1 MWSLTFS
8 HWFSGWSKI
17 NYKIYDVINCLNKYL
32 ITHFVWY
39 LEKEKRYDTETL
51 VFWKWIIKKPL
62 KSSVYF
68 CLLMDKIVKKR
79 HGTSDQSLFSY
90 SKTFAN
96 FYKPIHDI
104 VNYSAVTF
112 FSNLESVAES
122 ME

>member
-1 MWSLTFS
+1 
-8 HWFSGWSKI
+8 
-17 NYKIYDVINCLNKYL
+17 
-32 ITHFVWY
+32 
-39 LEKEKRYDTETL
+39 
-51 VFWKWIIKKPL
+51 
-62 KSSVYF
+62 
-68 CLLMDKIVKKR
+68 MDKIVKKR